1 MYGRLKINSGTNTN
15 PSPSLEEKVVV
26 ALFAICASVW
36 IVGLLLATFGK
47 GRRCVSVV
55 STLTYLSVASIVA
68 FVIFALSKTMPE
80 ETFYTILFATHFVL
94 MISAITCVWA
104 KYVKDPRISLPS
116 LQVQKIRW
124 LIITLC
130 ISQFVYITS
139 TAINMQ
145 GLLQILGARWR
156 YTPPSNTQQH
166 DQLKEPL
173 LDIV

>member
-1 MYGRLKINSGTNTN
+1 MSKFKSLLDNFVFFALPLVLIFYPTKVQSIDISDSTQMHGRLKINSGTNTN

-116 LQVQKIRW
+116 LQVQK
-124 LIITLC
+124 
-130 ISQFVYITS
+130 
-139 TAINMQ
+139 
-145 GLLQILGARWR
+145 
-156 YTPPSNTQQH
+156 
-166 DQLKEPL
+166 K
-173 LDIV
+173 LDG